1 MPHYEPL
8 NTAALAEI
16 MAIVG
21 DKYVLV
27 GPDIPEEYTRDAW
40 TPPGPPRYPEAVVFP
55 ANTEE
60 VAAIVRS
67 ANRRLFPVVP
77 RGGGTGLSG
86 GTVPVYGGV
95 IVDLSRMNQIIK
107 IDPKARYIVAEPAVL
122 TLDIQKEAAKHGLL
136 YAGDP
141 SSDDCV
147 IGGNVA
153 TNAGGNRAVKY
164 GVTAD
169 QIYELEIVT
178 PQGEIVNLGGRL
190 KKNSTGYGLVKLI
203 IGSEGT
209 LGIVTRITL
218 KLNRLAPIFTTSLA
232 LFPNFSDAAAAVTVI
247 LDDPLLDPISL
258 EIIDQKTMAALARY
272 REDWRFSE
280 QGGDCLIIQ
289 LEAKDEGEQAEKQNQ
304 LAAIIQKAGGIHLH
318 PDSEKVWQARREF
331 GKAIQAESSVLGIE
345 DVVVPVDELPDFSAQ
360 LYKIAQTVGLEVR
373 IAGHA
378 GDGNV
383 HIQIL
388 PGDTPEPEWESK
400 FHHFTQIL
408 HSDVYSRGGRIS
420 GEHGIGVKRKQYFL
434 EHVNP
439 VELEL
444 MKSVKKS
451 FDPQGILNPGK
462 IFDIAGI

>member
-1 MPHYEPL
+1 MSLYKTLDISVLEEL
-8 NTAALAEI
+8 T
-16 MAIVG
+16 AIVG
-21 DKYVLV
+21 DEYILV
-27 GPDIPEEYTRDAW
+27 GADIAEEYTRDAW
-40 TPPGPPRYPEAVVFP
+40 VPPGLPRYPEAVVFP
-55 ANTEE
+55 VNAQE
-60 VAAIVRS
+60 VAAIVRL
-67 ANRRLFPVVP
+67 ANRRLFPVIP

-95 IVDLSRMNQIIK
+95 IIDLLRMNQIIK
-107 IDPKARYIVAEPAVL
+107 IDPNARYIITEPAVL
-122 TLDIQKEAAKHGLL
+122 TIDIQQEAAKYGLL

-141 SSDDCV
+141 SSDDCF

-164 GVTAD
+164 GVTAE

-178 PQGEIVNLGGRL
+178 PQGGIVNLGGRL

-218 KLNRLAPIFTTSLA
+218 KLHRLPPIFTTSLA
-232 LFPNFSDAAAAVTVI
+232 AFANFSDAAAAVSVI
-247 LDDPLLDPISL
+247 LEDPLLDPISL
-258 EIIDQKTMAALARY
+258 EIIDQKTVAALARY
-272 REDWRFSE
+272 CEDWRFSE
-280 QGGDCLIIQ
+280 QGGDTLIIQ
-289 LEAKDEGEQAEKQNQ
+289 LEANQDAEQAEKQNK
-304 LAAIIQKAGGIHLH
+304 LAAIIRKAGGIHLL

-331 GKAIQAESSVLGIE
+331 GKAIQAESAVLGIE
-345 DVVVPVDELPDFSAQ
+345 DVVVPVDELAGFSSQ
-360 LYKIAQTVGLEVR
+360 LFEIARAGGLEVR

-388 PGDTPEPEWESK
+388 PGDTPEAEWESR
-400 FHHFTQIL
+400 FHNFTQQL
-408 HSDVYSRGGRIS
+408 HADVYSRGGRIS

-434 EHVNP
+434 ERVDP

-451 FDPQGILNPGK
+451 FDPRGILNPGK
-462 IFDIAGI
+462 IFDVV